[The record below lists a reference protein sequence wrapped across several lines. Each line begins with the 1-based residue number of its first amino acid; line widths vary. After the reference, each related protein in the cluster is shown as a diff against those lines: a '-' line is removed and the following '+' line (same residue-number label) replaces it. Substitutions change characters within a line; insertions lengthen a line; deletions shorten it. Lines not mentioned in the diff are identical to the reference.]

1 MLNAGVDGVS
11 AMRVHEVAT
20 TLPRAAE
27 AAGHARAFTAKALAA
42 WGMAAELTDDILLAC
57 SELVTNA
64 IEHGTGVI
72 TLVLRHDG
80 PLVEL
85 RVGDEGGGT
94 PEAHPFGPRSARSRG
109 LAIVQALSAEWGWS
123 PGETGK
129 SVWARF
135 QVSR

>member
-1 MLNAGVDGVS
+1 
-11 AMRVHEVAT
+11 MRVFEVAT
-20 TLPRAAE
+20 SLPRAAE
-27 AAGHARAFTAKALAA
+27 AAGLARAFTAKALAG
-42 WGMAAELTDDILLAC
+42 WGMTDEVTDDILLAC

-64 IEHGTGVI
+64 VEHGSGMV

-85 RVGDEGGGT
+85 RVGDEGDGT
-94 PEAHPFGPRSARSRG
+94 PEAHPFGPRSPRSRG

-123 PGETGK
+123 RGEAGK

-135 QVSR
+135 QVPS

>member
-1 MLNAGVDGVS
+1 
-11 AMRVHEVAT
+11 MRAYEVAT
-20 TLPRAAE
+20 SLPRAAE
-27 AAGHARAFTAKALAA
+27 AAGLARAFAAKALAT
-42 WGMAAELTDDILLAC
+42 WGMAAEVTDDILLAC

-64 IEHGTGVI
+64 IEHGSGVV

-94 PEAHPFGPRSARSRG
+94 PAAQPFGPKSARSRG

-123 PGETGK
+123 PGPAGK

-135 QVSR
+135 QISS